1 MNKKDFKTLDEQLAI
16 LRAKGLII
24 NNEEYAKDVLLM

>member
-24 NNEEYAKDVLLM
+24 NNSKSHVNYRI